1 MSKKDYEAIAEAI
14 RVANLP
20 LRNLDDFTVRRI
32 VEAIASA
39 LAADNPAFNSKHFF
53 DAGLVRRPRRGRL
66 LVAPGWSGALQPR
79 APFHL
84 DAPGP
89 RRADPGIGGSDES
102 DD

>member
-53 DAGLVRRPRRGRL
+53 DAVFAEPIIRVRRVTR
-66 LVAPGWSGALQPR
+66 
-79 APFHL
+79 
-84 DAPGP
+84 
-89 RRADPGIGGSDES
+89 
-102 DD
+102 